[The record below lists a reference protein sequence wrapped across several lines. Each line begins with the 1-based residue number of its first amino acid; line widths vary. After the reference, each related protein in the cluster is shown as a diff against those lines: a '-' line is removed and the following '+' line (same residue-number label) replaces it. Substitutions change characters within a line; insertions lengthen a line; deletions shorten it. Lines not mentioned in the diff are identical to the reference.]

1 MHIKATLSKLTMIK
15 LILDSIKNYKEQLW
29 KRYTNALKH
38 PPHFKI
44 GIHINIDD
52 KKGLH
57 FIQNILQISS

>member
-1 MHIKATLSKLTMIK
+1 MIK

-57 FIQNILQISS
+57 FIQNILEI